1 MNKSFLLMAAYFILW
16 AIYFFYNHGNSI
28 AVSFHQKKGYDQ
40 KKFSRLISLAYFLC
54 FLASLPGVACEMS
67 EAPTKNALIIFLACF
82 AVVLLGVI
90 LICRSG
96 KLK

>member
-28 AVSFHQKKGYDQ
+28 AVSFQQKKGYDQ

-67 EAPTKNALIIFLACF
+67 EAPTKNALIFFLVCF
-82 AVVLLGVI
+82 VLI
-90 LICRSG
+90 LTGFVLVLRFWMP
-96 KLK
+96 K